1 MECKP
6 VRIFSDCLVIALAG
20 LCGYGSLALFIV
32 FLFAG
37 SLDLTETVLDQRG
50 RLWLDAGLSLLFFV
64 QHSFMVRKPFRR
76 WFGHFFPQEYDR
88 AFYAIASGAVLL
100 MVIVLWQET
109 SPSLLLSGTIRL
121 SLRALFWLS
130 FAGLTWGVLT
140 FKSFDP
146 CGLGPIIQRM
156 TGSVAAQP
164 PIMARGPYRLVRH
177 PLYFFFIL
185 MLWSCPELTAD
196 RLLFNLLWTA
206 WIVIG
211 AFFEERDLVAEFGDS
226 YRQYQRRV
234 PMFIPCLPGTRRSK
248 PSP

>member
-1 MECKP
+1 MRK
-6 VRIFSDCLVIALAG
+6 FADCLVLVLAG

-64 QHSFMVRKPFRR
+64 QHSCMVRKPFRR
-76 WFGHFFPQEYDR
+76 WFGRLLPEEYDR

-100 MVIVLWQET
+100 TVIFLWQET
-109 SPSLLLSGTIRL
+109 SPPLALPGMLHRSMRV
-121 SLRALFWLS
+121 LFWLS

-140 FKSFDP
+140 LESFDP
-146 CGLGPIIQRM
+146 CGLRPIIRRLTGRM
-156 TGSVAAQP
+156 PAQP
-164 PIMARGPYRLVRH
+164 PLTARGPYRLVRH
-177 PLYFFFIL
+177 PLYLFFIL
-185 MLWSCPELTAD
+185 MIWSCPDLTAD
-196 RLLFNLLWTA
+196 KLLFNLLWTA

-211 AFFEERDLVAEFGDS
+211 AFFEERDLVAEFGDT
-226 YRQYQRRV
+226 YRLYQREV
-234 PMFIPCLPGTRRSK
+234 PMFIPLLAGRKGK